1 MLVGYIDYVMTGFFV
16 CEMLTKLGAYGFAFC
31 GKDSYIKSP
40 WNILDF
46 TIVISALLSIILS
59 DVNLGFIKS
68 LRVLRVLRPLRL
80 IAKNKGLK
88 LAIITIFRSL
98 PPIFN
103 LMLIMWFC
111 LFLISILSTT
121 LFAG

>member
-1 MLVGYIDYVMTGFFV
+1 MI
-16 CEMLTKLGAYGFAFC
+16 TKVTAYGFAFC
-31 GKDSYIKSP
+31 GKNSYIKSP

-46 TIVISALLSIILS
+46 VIVVSAIASIIFI
-59 DVNLGFIKS
+59 DVDLGFIKS

-88 LAIITIFRSL
+88 LAVITIFRSL
-98 PPIFN
+98 PPISN
-103 LMLIMWFC
+103 LLLIMWFC
-111 LFLISILSTT
+111 LFLISILSLT

>member
-16 CEMLTKLGAYGFAFC
+16 CEMLTKIGAYGFAFC
-31 GKDSYIKSP
+31 GKESYIKSP

>member
-1 MLVGYIDYVMTGFFV
+1 MTGFFV
-16 CEMLTKLGAYGFAFC
+16 CEMITKVAAYGFAFC
-31 GKDSYIKSP
+31 GKNSYIKSP

-46 TIVISALLSIILS
+46 VIVVSAIASIIFI
-59 DVNLGFIKS
+59 DVDLGFIKS

-88 LAIITIFRSL
+88 LAVITIFRSL

-103 LMLIMWFC
+103 LLLIMWFC
-111 LFLISILSTT
+111 LFLISILSLT